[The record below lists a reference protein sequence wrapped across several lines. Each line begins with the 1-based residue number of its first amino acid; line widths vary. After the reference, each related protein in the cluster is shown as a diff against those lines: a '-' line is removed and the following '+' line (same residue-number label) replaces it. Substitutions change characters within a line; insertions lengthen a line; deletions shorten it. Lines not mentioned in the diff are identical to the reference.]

1 MFPLCY
7 LPRCSRRPRSSGYSG
22 RSGRAGRTRSSGR
35 AGRAGRADARRT
47 RRTRGARTAG
57 IDDRLIGLID
67 ADAGP
72 AAAHGAMLIKWHI
85 HTSFDAGGIDIR
97 PLSIVWKKPCPL
109 LRPAA
114 FDEQLRVVKTNF
126 DLKNI
131 KLRPKNCSRA
141 QHYEKSRGGY
151 PRAKCMKKRP
161 NFGRFV
167 QLVFLSSR
175 VETSSAV

>member
-22 RSGRAGRTRSSGR
+22 RSGRAGRTRRSGR
-35 AGRAGRADARRT
+35 AGRAGRADARRTRRT

-126 DLKNI
+126 NLKNI
-131 KLRPKNCSRA
+131 KLRPKRYVRA
-141 QHYEKSRGGY
+141 HR
-151 PRAKCMKKRP
+151 MKKAAGVTL
-161 NFGRFV
+161 GRN
-167 QLVFLSSR
+167 
-175 VETSSAV
+175 A